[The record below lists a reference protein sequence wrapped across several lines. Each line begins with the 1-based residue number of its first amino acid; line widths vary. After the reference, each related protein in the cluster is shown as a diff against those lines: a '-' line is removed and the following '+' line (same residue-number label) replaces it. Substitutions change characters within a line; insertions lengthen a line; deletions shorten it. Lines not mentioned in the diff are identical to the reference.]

1 MALKRIRDYP
11 AASAANASDMIEAET
26 ADGQSIR
33 LTAAQ
38 IAALGGGGGGTPD
51 ADAVSYDNTAS
62 GLTAS
67 DVQAA
72 IDELAATPPSVPTAA
87 STSYDNA
94 ASGLS
99 AANVQDAIDE
109 LAAVSPGTGD
119 VVGPSS
125 SVDAQ
130 IAVFDG
136 ATGKLIKDGGLA
148 VSDLYF
154 DAIAAAAISGG
165 TVTLNCNGGRV
176 RNFTVS
182 MTANATLAV
191 SNLAPAG
198 RITEFE
204 CLIAQDATGA
214 RTLTLPAAFRPLGG
228 SDTAIAA
235 AAGAKTVLSAKTFD
249 AGTTWLYA
257 MQEVG

>member
-1 MALKRIRDYP
+1 MK
-11 AASAANASDMIEAET
+11 ASDNQFPKLILAEGAAPAMPDAGT
-26 ADGQSIR
+26 VKVYAKADGLVYSMDDAGTETP
-33 LTAAQ
+33 LS
-38 IAALGGGGGGTPD
+38 GGGGGG
-51 ADAVSYDNTAS
+51 
-62 GLTAS
+62 
-67 DVQAA
+67 AA
-72 IDELAATPPSVPTAA
+72 
-87 STSYDNA
+87 
-94 ASGLS
+94 
-99 AANVQDAIDE
+99 
-109 LAAVSPGTGD
+109 GD
-119 VVGPSS
+119 VVGPASA
-125 SVDAQ
+125 VADR

-136 ATGKLIKDGGLA
+136 ATGKLIKDGGLTIA
-148 VSDLYF
+148 DLYF
-154 DAIAAAAISGG
+154 DSVTAATISAG

-198 RITEFE
+198 RVTEFE
-204 CLIAQDATGA
+204 CLITQDATGA

-235 AAGAKTVLSAKTFD
+235 AAGANTVLSAKTMD